1 MYVVGIKLPPLPA
14 LVIIRGATL
23 FYPDEEDPGLQ
34 TLFMTREN
42 ILFALVGLLLG
53 YVVAFHLVVYVKQ
66 SQPLPQGA
74 EGAPADV
81 EMAAEQRAIPT
92 NDVKDSQRLA
102 SAAELAAK
110 TAREDT
116 KNFDAQF
123 KAGEASLEAGDGESA
138 IDFFTR
144 ANLLR
149 PSDYDTLV
157 RLGNANFEADRLDVA
172 ERWYKAALEKKP
184 DDVGVRSD
192 LGLTYFK
199 RKPPQADK
207 AVAEL
212 RRALE
217 YDPGNVLVL
226 HNLTLMLLQSR
237 DYDGAE
243 ATLAKLEKLDPEG
256 SNTPR
261 LREELE
267 KSRRESPASSD
278 DKGKKKS
285 PAD

>member
-1 MYVVGIKLPPLPA
+1 
-14 LVIIRGATL
+14 
-23 FYPDEEDPGLQ
+23 
-34 TLFMTREN
+34 MTREN

-66 SQPLPQGA
+66 SQPTAQGA

-81 EMAAEQRAIPT
+81 EMAAEQSAPPAS
-92 NDVKDSQRLA
+92 DVKDSQSL
-102 SAAELAAK
+102 SAAAQLAAK
-110 TAREDT
+110 TAREDP

-123 KAGEASLEAGDGESA
+123 KAGEASLEAGDGEGA

-172 ERWYKAALEKKP
+172 ERWYKEALEKKP
-184 DDVGVRSD
+184 DDVAVRAD

-199 RKPPQADK
+199 REPPQTDK

-217 YDPGNVLVL
+217 YEPENVLVL
-226 HNLTLMLLQSR
+226 HNLTLMLMKSR

-243 ATLAKLEKLDPEG
+243 ATLAKLEKLDPQG
-256 SNTPR
+256 SNTPG

-267 KSRRESPASSD
+267 KARRRSPAASG
-278 DKGKKKS
+278 DKGQKKS
-285 PAD
+285 PTD

>member
-1 MYVVGIKLPPLPA
+1 
-14 LVIIRGATL
+14 
-23 FYPDEEDPGLQ
+23 
-34 TLFMTREN
+34 MTREN
-42 ILFALVGLLLG
+42 ILFTLVGLLLG
-53 YVVAFHLVVYVKQ
+53 YVIAFHLVVYVKQ

-74 EGAPADV
+74 DAASADV
-81 EMAAEQRAIPT
+81 EMPAEQSSLPT
-92 NDVKDSQRLA
+92 SEVKDSQSLS
-102 SAAELAAK
+102 SAAQLAAK
-110 TAREDT
+110 TAREDP
-116 KNFDAQF
+116 KNFEAQF
-123 KAGEASLEAGDGESA
+123 KAGEASLEAGDGEGA

-144 ANLLR
+144 ANRLR
-149 PSDYDTLV
+149 PSDYNTLV
-157 RLGNANFEADRLDVA
+157 RLGNANFEAERLDVA
-172 ERWYKAALEKKP
+172 ERWYKEALEKKP

-226 HNLTLMLLQSR
+226 HNLTLMLMQTR

-243 ATLAKLEKLDPEG
+243 ATLAKLEKLDPQG

-267 KSRRESPASSD
+267 MSRRESPSSTGS
-278 DKGKKKS
+278 KAQKKS
-285 PAD
+285 PTD

>member
-1 MYVVGIKLPPLPA
+1 
-14 LVIIRGATL
+14 
-23 FYPDEEDPGLQ
+23 
-34 TLFMTREN
+34 MTREN
-42 ILFALVGLLLG
+42 ILFTLVGLLLG
-53 YVVAFHLVVYVKQ
+53 YVIAFHLVVYVKQ
-66 SQPLPQGA
+66 SQPLPQSA
-74 EGAPADV
+74 EGAPAGV
-81 EMAAEQRAIPT
+81 EMADEQSALPS
-92 NDVKDSQRLA
+92 NDVKDSQRLS

-110 TAREDT
+110 SARADP

-123 KAGEASLEAGDGESA
+123 KAGEASLEAGDGEGA

-149 PSDYDTLV
+149 PTDYDTLV
-157 RLGNANFEADRLDVA
+157 RLGNANFEAERLDVA

-184 DDVGVRSD
+184 DDVGVRAD
-192 LGLTYFK
+192 LGLIYFK
-199 RKPPQADK
+199 RKPPQPDK

-226 HNLTLMLLQSR
+226 YNLTLMLMQSR

-243 ATLAKLEKLDPEG
+243 GALAKLEKLDPKG
-256 SNTPR
+256 SNTSQ

-267 KSRRESPASSD
+267 KLRRESPPRTG
-278 DKGKKKS
+278 DKAQKKS
-285 PAD
+285 PTD

>member
-1 MYVVGIKLPPLPA
+1 
-14 LVIIRGATL
+14 
-23 FYPDEEDPGLQ
+23 
-34 TLFMTREN
+34 MTREN
-42 ILFALVGLLLG
+42 ILFALVGLLFG
-53 YVVAFHLVVYVKQ
+53 YVVAFHIVVHVNQ
-66 SQPLPQGA
+66 TQPALGA
-74 EGAPADV
+74 AQASASADASDG
-81 EMAAEQRAIPT
+81 ERAIPT
-92 NDVKDSQRLA
+92 NDVKDRQRLLT
-102 SAAELAAK
+102 AAELAAK
-110 TAREDT
+110 TAREDP

-123 KAGEASLEAGDGESA
+123 KAGEASLDAGDGESA

-172 ERWYKAALEKKP
+172 ERWYKEALEKKP

-192 LGLTYFK
+192 LGLSYFK

-207 AVAEL
+207 AIAEL

-243 ATLAKLEKLDPEG
+243 AALAKLEKLDPEG
-256 SNTPR
+256 SNTPQ
-261 LREELE
+261 LRKELE
-267 KSRRESPASSD
+267 KARRESPASSG
-278 DKGKKKS
+278 DKVQKKS

>member
-1 MYVVGIKLPPLPA
+1 
-14 LVIIRGATL
+14 
-23 FYPDEEDPGLQ
+23 
-34 TLFMTREN
+34 MTREN
-42 ILFALVGLLLG
+42 ILFAVVGLLFG
-53 YVVAFHLVVYVKQ
+53 YIVAFHIVVQVNQ
-66 SQPLPQGA
+66 TQLATNGA
-74 EGAPADV
+74 QAAVSADTSV
-81 EMAAEQRAIPT
+81 DESAIPT
-92 NDVKDSQRLA
+92 NDANDRQRLTSA
-102 SAAELAAK
+102 SELAAK
-110 TAREDT
+110 SAREDP
-116 KNFDAQF
+116 KDFDAQF
-123 KAGEASLEAGDGESA
+123 KAGELSLEAGDGEGA

-267 KSRRESPASSD
+267 KSRRESPAASG
-278 DKGKKKS
+278 DKGQKKS
-285 PAD
+285 PTD

>member
-1 MYVVGIKLPPLPA
+1 
-14 LVIIRGATL
+14 
-23 FYPDEEDPGLQ
+23 
-34 TLFMTREN
+34 MTREN

-53 YVVAFHLVVYVKQ
+53 YVVAFHVVVHVKQ
-66 SQPLPQGA
+66 NQSLPQVA
-74 EGAPADV
+74 DGAPAEV
-81 EMAAEQRAIPT
+81 EAAAEQPALPA
-92 NDVKDSQRLA
+92 NDVEDSQRLA
-102 SAAELAAK
+102 SAAQIAAK
-110 TAREDT
+110 TAREDP

-123 KAGEASLEAGDGESA
+123 NAGEASLQAGDAEGA

-149 PSDYDTLV
+149 PSDYDALV

-172 ERWYKAALEKKP
+172 ERWYKEALQKKP
-184 DDVGVRSD
+184 DDVGVRAD

-199 RKPPQADK
+199 RKPPQVDK

-217 YDPGNVLVL
+217 YDPANVLVL

-256 SNTPR
+256 SNTPM
-261 LREELE
+261 LRQELE
-267 KSRRESPASSD
+267 KSRRESPASSG
-278 DKGKKKS
+278 GKAQKKS

>member
-1 MYVVGIKLPPLPA
+1 
-14 LVIIRGATL
+14 
-23 FYPDEEDPGLQ
+23 
-34 TLFMTREN
+34 MTREN
-42 ILFALVGLLLG
+42 ILFTLVGLLLG
-53 YVVAFHLVVYVKQ
+53 YVIAFHLVVYVKQ
-66 SQPLPQGA
+66 SQPLPQSA

-81 EMAAEQRAIPT
+81 GMAAEQSALPA
-92 NDVKDSQRLA
+92 NDVKDSQRLS
-102 SAAELAAK
+102 SAAELAKA
-110 TAREDT
+110 ARDDP

-123 KAGEASLEAGDGESA
+123 KAGEASLEAGDGEGA

-149 PSDYDTLV
+149 PTDYDTLV
-157 RLGNANFEADRLDVA
+157 RLGNANFEAERLDVA

-184 DDVGVRSD
+184 DDVAVRSD

-199 RKPPQADK
+199 RKPPQPDK

-243 ATLAKLEKLDPEG
+243 DALAKLEKLDSQG
-256 SNTPR
+256 SNTPQ

-267 KSRRESPASSD
+267 KLRRESPPPTG
-278 DKGKKKS
+278 DKAQKKS
-285 PAD
+285 PTD

>member
-1 MYVVGIKLPPLPA
+1 
-14 LVIIRGATL
+14 
-23 FYPDEEDPGLQ
+23 
-34 TLFMTREN
+34 MTREN
-42 ILFALVGLLLG
+42 ILFTLVGLLLG

-66 SQPLPQGA
+66 NQPLPRGA
-74 EGAPADV
+74 DGVSADV
-81 EMAAEQRAIPT
+81 EMTAEQGALPAS
-92 NDVKDSQRLA
+92 DVQDGQRLS

-110 TAREDT
+110 AAREDP

-123 KAGEASLEAGDGESA
+123 KAGEASLEAGDGEGA

-157 RLGNANFEADRLDVA
+157 RLGNANFEADRLEVA
-172 ERWYKAALEKKP
+172 ERWYKEALEKKP
-184 DDVGVRSD
+184 DDVGVRAD

-243 ATLAKLEKLDPEG
+243 ATLAKLEKLDPQG

-267 KSRRESPASSD
+267 KSRRENPASTG
-278 DKGKKKS
+278 DKAQKKS
-285 PAD
+285 PTD